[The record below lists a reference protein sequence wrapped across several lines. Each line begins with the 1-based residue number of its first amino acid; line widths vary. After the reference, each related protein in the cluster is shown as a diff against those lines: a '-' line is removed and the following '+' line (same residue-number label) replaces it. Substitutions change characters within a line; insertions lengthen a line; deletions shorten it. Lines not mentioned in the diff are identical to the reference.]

1 MSETAQAA
9 PGQSVPRGGLPELDP
24 LDRLVAALHA
34 LILCQ
39 ENRSLIG
46 MLAASRRDAAELAD
60 RLDNHEQQVIV
71 RRNSPRN
78 RTRPIRWRRL
88 KLVRTSATD
97 IQAALAHAA
106 GGSGEPLS
114 AGGPTGSVASAVLP
128 QCSLR

>member
-60 RLDNHEQQVIV
+60 RLDNHEQQVSVYILRAIARV
-71 RRNSPRN
+71 RSVGVDSNLCERVPQ
-78 RTRPIRWRRL
+78 TFRRL
-88 KLVRTSATD
+88 SRT
-97 IQAALAHAA
+97 
-106 GGSGEPLS
+106 
-114 AGGPTGSVASAVLP
+114 LP
-128 QCSLR
+128 EDQVSR

>member
-9 PGQSVPRGGLPELDP
+9 PGQSVPRGGLPERDP

-60 RLDNHEQQVIV
+60 RLDNHEQQVSVYILRAIARV
-71 RRNSPRN
+71 RSVGVDSNLCERVPQ
-78 RTRPIRWRRL
+78 TFRRL
-88 KLVRTSATD
+88 SLT
-97 IQAALAHAA
+97 
-106 GGSGEPLS
+106 
-114 AGGPTGSVASAVLP
+114 LP
-128 QCSLR
+128 EDQVSH